1 MITKIADQIEN
12 INKSLDWIK
21 KNKPQD
27 YDQKFIQLIE
37 LRRTLRKVLSASY
50 NNPGIAAFGKSQVG
64 KSYLISCLLQDN
76 GKPFMVKAGNELH
89 NFVYKINPPSD
100 NGGGKESTGV
110 ITRFSSFNR
119 APDRYSEKFPV
130 LVKTFSVTDLLLV
143 LADSYFNDFGDYVV
157 IDEDEIN
164 TISQKWNEKYSNSA
178 IVSNSPIKAD
188 DILFLKYYFNKY
200 IHHAHTLNKTSL
212 FNHLTML
219 IERIPVSDYPNVFS
233 CLWNN
238 ETNFNNVFTRLLTTL
253 STFGFAE
260 YIYLPIEAVLHK
272 DVKENTIMSVQCL
285 KQLFEESKT
294 HTSDVYIKKGDD
306 FVKCATNMPKSELC
320 AICSEVVFKIEESF
334 LSSTQ
339 SYAWE
344 NMDASVQNKVNH
356 NPIELKML
364 RTNDLLDFPG
374 ARSREAERLSK
385 LSSSTVMDF
394 FLRGK
399 VAYLFNKYNEEM
411 FINILLY
418 CHHNKDND
426 VTYLYSLLESWVH
439 NYVGKTPSERKRKIE
454 IAHKSPLFYIGTMFN
469 LDMELQP
476 GKVESEQTEETI
488 DQTWIGRFETILNR
502 QCFHRETTDWVKN
515 WTEDGDDF
523 KNSYVLRDYKFSEK
537 IYNGF
542 TEEGKET
549 SRRISDVFY
558 DKMRSSFIKDQY
570 VQNLFQNPDIA
581 WDAAASM
588 NNDGA
593 LYILENLA
601 DVAAQMDKTREED
614 FAKVLNGVSSKLY
627 DIMHDYHQSNDVE
640 EILEGNIRKAK
651 AIFREMDF
659 TCNTDNYYFG
669 HLIQALQI
677 TEPECYKVVH
687 KVMQSSEI
695 IGKVNDFKDYEIIRS
710 SCKNSGYPIETAKED
725 TDKWQCIMN
734 TYGFSTQSDAE
745 EFLIH
750 KHIDIQKLF
759 SGSFK
764 RKQNS
769 CVIADAVYNHWCAKI
784 KSVDFINEF
793 SNEDN
798 FDSSIMANL
807 IEQMI
812 LTSETL
818 SIADRMAG
826 LISDY
831 VNVID
836 IHAANESLISDIL
849 ADVIQDFVL
858 DFGFEYLS
866 DEEKAS
872 AKKVCQNRKIPAF
885 NFIEKEMPEIV
896 DEVGL
901 TALFNEMSTNPK
913 ALLPS
918 FEDNY
923 QKWLEYMF
931 ISFVATLEIPDY
943 DPEANMV
950 LEVLLKKIKVA

>member
-344 NMDASVQNKVNH
+344 NMNTSVQNKVNH

-385 LSSSTVMDF
+385 LSTSTVMDF

-614 FAKVLNGVSSKLY
+614 FAKVLNSVSGKLY
-627 DIMHDYHQSNDVE
+627 DIMHGYHQSTDIE

-687 KVMQSSEI
+687 KVMQSTEI
-695 IGKVNDFKDYEIIRS
+695 LGKVNDFKDYEIIRS
-710 SCKNSGYPIETAKED
+710 SCKNSGYPIEEAKED

-745 EFLIH
+745 EFLMH

-759 SGSFK
+759 SGTFK
-764 RKQNS
+764 RKLNS

-798 FDSSIMANL
+798 FDSSIMTNL
-807 IEQMI
+807 IEQMV
-812 LTSETL
+812 LTSGTL

-885 NFIEKEMPEIV
+885 NFIEKEIPEIV
-896 DEVGL
+896 DETGL

-923 QKWLEYMF
+923 HKWLEYMF

>member
-1 MITKIADQIEN
+1 
-12 INKSLDWIK
+12 
-21 KNKPQD
+21 
-27 YDQKFIQLIE
+27 
-37 LRRTLRKVLSASY
+37 
-50 NNPGIAAFGKSQVG
+50 
-64 KSYLISCLLQDN
+64 
-76 GKPFMVKAGNELH
+76 
-89 NFVYKINPPSD
+89 
-100 NGGGKESTGV
+100 
-110 ITRFSSFNR
+110 
-119 APDRYSEKFPV
+119 
-130 LVKTFSVTDLLLV
+130 
-143 LADSYFNDFGDYVV
+143 
-157 IDEDEIN
+157 
-164 TISQKWNEKYSNSA
+164 
-178 IVSNSPIKAD
+178 
-188 DILFLKYYFNKY
+188 
-200 IHHAHTLNKTSL
+200 
-212 FNHLTML
+212 
-219 IERIPVSDYPNVFS
+219 
-233 CLWNN
+233 
-238 ETNFNNVFTRLLTTL
+238 
-253 STFGFAE
+253 
-260 YIYLPIEAVLHK
+260 
-272 DVKENTIMSVQCL
+272 
-285 KQLFEESKT
+285 
-294 HTSDVYIKKGDD
+294 
-306 FVKCATNMPKSELC
+306 
-320 AICSEVVFKIEESF
+320 
-334 LSSTQ
+334 
-339 SYAWE
+339 
-344 NMDASVQNKVNH
+344 
-356 NPIELKML
+356 
-364 RTNDLLDFPG
+364 
-374 ARSREAERLSK
+374 
-385 LSSSTVMDF
+385 
-394 FLRGK
+394 
-399 VAYLFNKYNEEM
+399 
-411 FINILLY
+411 
-418 CHHNKDND
+418 
-426 VTYLYSLLESWVH
+426 
-439 NYVGKTPSERKRKIE
+439 
-454 IAHKSPLFYIGTMFN
+454 MFN

-614 FAKVLNGVSSKLY
+614 FAKVLNSVSGKLY
-627 DIMHDYHQSNDVE
+627 DIMHGYHQSTDIE

-687 KVMQSSEI
+687 KVMQSTEI
-695 IGKVNDFKDYEIIRS
+695 LGKVNDFKDYEIIRS
-710 SCKNSGYPIETAKED
+710 SCKNSGYPIEEAKED

-734 TYGFSTQSDAE
+734 TYGFSTPSDAE
-745 EFLIH
+745 EFLMH

-807 IEQMI
+807 IEQMV
-812 LTSETL
+812 LTSGTL

-885 NFIEKEMPEIV
+885 NFIEKEIPEIV
-896 DEVGL
+896 DETGL

-923 QKWLEYMF
+923 HKWLEYMF

-950 LEVLLKKIKVA
+950 LEVLLKKIKVRIV

>member
-1 MITKIADQIEN
+1 M
-12 INKSLDWIK
+12 
-21 KNKPQD
+21 
-27 YDQKFIQLIE
+27 
-37 LRRTLRKVLSASY
+37 
-50 NNPGIAAFGKSQVG
+50 
-64 KSYLISCLLQDN
+64 
-76 GKPFMVKAGNELH
+76 
-89 NFVYKINPPSD
+89 
-100 NGGGKESTGV
+100 
-110 ITRFSSFNR
+110 
-119 APDRYSEKFPV
+119 
-130 LVKTFSVTDLLLV
+130 
-143 LADSYFNDFGDYVV
+143 
-157 IDEDEIN
+157 
-164 TISQKWNEKYSNSA
+164 
-178 IVSNSPIKAD
+178 
-188 DILFLKYYFNKY
+188 
-200 IHHAHTLNKTSL
+200 
-212 FNHLTML
+212 
-219 IERIPVSDYPNVFS
+219 
-233 CLWNN
+233 
-238 ETNFNNVFTRLLTTL
+238 
-253 STFGFAE
+253 
-260 YIYLPIEAVLHK
+260 
-272 DVKENTIMSVQCL
+272 
-285 KQLFEESKT
+285 
-294 HTSDVYIKKGDD
+294 
-306 FVKCATNMPKSELC
+306 
-320 AICSEVVFKIEESF
+320 
-334 LSSTQ
+334 
-339 SYAWE
+339 
-344 NMDASVQNKVNH
+344 
-356 NPIELKML
+356 
-364 RTNDLLDFPG
+364 
-374 ARSREAERLSK
+374 
-385 LSSSTVMDF
+385 
-394 FLRGK
+394 
-399 VAYLFNKYNEEM
+399 
-411 FINILLY
+411 LY

-614 FAKVLNGVSSKLY
+614 FAKVLNSVSGKLY
-627 DIMHDYHQSNDVE
+627 DIMHGYHQSTDIE

-687 KVMQSSEI
+687 KVMQSTEI
-695 IGKVNDFKDYEIIRS
+695 LGKVNDFKDYEIIRS
-710 SCKNSGYPIETAKED
+710 SCKNSGYPIEEAKED

-745 EFLIH
+745 EFLMH

-807 IEQMI
+807 IEQMV
-812 LTSETL
+812 LTSGTL

-885 NFIEKEMPEIV
+885 NFIEKEIPEIV
-896 DEVGL
+896 DETGL
-901 TALFNEMSTNPK
+901 AALFNEMSTNPK

-923 QKWLEYMF
+923 HKWLEYMF

-950 LEVLLKKIKVA
+950 LEILLKKIKVA